1 MLDYIHQEGTLF
13 HKTQRKTVLLGCS
26 LWTSSEA
33 NGSTSACL
41 ATHSRHTATVLQQE
55 GTALHPV
62 PGDAGCNHATAR
74 MHTTP
79 SCVRGCRVQ
88 LYYSKNAYHSILC
101 RRLKGATMLQQ
112 EGTLLHPVPEAAG
125 CNRATA
131 RRHTIPSCARGCRWF
146 KRLSFSCMSHPPQQG
161 QGNCGSQTHL
171 WFCLG
176 VKGCNF
182 S

>member
-55 GTALHPV
+55 GTALHPM
-62 PGDAGCNHATAR
+62 PGAAGCNRVTATR
-74 MHTTP
+74 HSNP
-79 SCVRGCRVQ
+79 SCARGCRVQ
-88 LYYSKNAYHSILC
+88 SCYSKNTHQSIPCQELE
-101 RRLKGATMLQQ
+101 GAIMLQQ
-112 EGTLLHPVPEAAG
+112 ECTLLHPVSGAAG
-125 CNRATA
+125 CNCATA
-131 RRHTIPSCARGCRWF
+131 RRHTIPSCARGCRWL
-146 KRLSFSCMSHPPQQG
+146 KRLSFNCMSHPPQQG

-171 WFCLG
+171 WFCWCQRL
-176 VKGCNF
+176 
-182 S
+182 

>member
-62 PGDAGCNHATAR
+62 PGDAGCNRATAR
-74 MHTTP
+74 THTTP
-79 SCVRGCRVQ
+79 SHARGCRVQ
-88 LYYSKNAYHSILC
+88 PCYSKNAHYSILC
-101 RRLKGATMLQQ
+101 QGLQGATVLQQ
-112 EGTLLHPVPEAAG
+112 ECIPLHSVPGAEG
-125 CNRATA
+125 CNYATA
-131 RRHTIPSCARGCRWF
+131 RRHTTPSRARGCRVQ
-146 KRLSFSCMSHPPQQG
+146 SCYSKKAHHSILCQG
-161 QGNCGSQTHL
+161 LQVVQTP
-171 WFCLG
+171 
-176 VKGCNF
+176 
-182 S
+182 